1 MDIYSSKKKA
11 KHAAP
16 RKKKRAKNKNFF
28 IKIKEWFLNLP
39 KKKRAVV
46 VALTS
51 VLLVLTILLG
61 TVIGIFLDLTKDYN
75 YSNIDDDEI
84 NSIVPINEG
93 IINIALFGI
102 DSREVGSF
110 KGLSDSIMILSLN
123 TNTGKINII
132 SVMRDS
138 LVKIPGKKV
147 NKINS
152 AYNAGGPTLAI
163 KTLNQNFGLDI
174 KEYATVNFYGMT
186 DIIDAVGGIEV
197 DVQKNELNG
206 LGRLNNL
213 IADYCNYTG
222 DKPDYVEK
230 AGLQTLNGM
239 QAVSWSRIRYASTAD
254 GEANDYGR
262 TDRQRYV
269 MEQLLNKALSMSVK
283 DYPALIK
290 ALLPHMETS
299 LSYSEI
305 IKLAGI
311 FAKDITFE
319 QTRIP
324 QHSYVM
330 NGPAINRVGS
340 YVYYNLD
347 FASDIIHA
355 LIYDGISQDDY
366 IKQNGVVKKGWYD
379 GPVSNSSGST
389 TTSSDSPS
397 NITSSDDTSSE
408 TSSENNSDQSS
419 SQTSSDNSSN
429 ISSDDNSSSSNSED
443 ESEDVGTE
451 DESNSQTSSDVETDN
466 PQQNEDN
473 DNSEV

>member
-16 RKKKRAKNKNFF
+16 RKKKRAKNKNVF

-39 KKKRAVV
+39 KKKRTVV

-51 VLLVLTILLG
+51 VFLVLTILLG

-102 DSREVGSF
+102 DSRKVGSF

-123 TNTGKINII
+123 TDTGKINII

-138 LVKIPGKKV
+138 LVEIPGKKV

-152 AYNAGGPTLAI
+152 AYNAGGPALAI

-174 KEYATVNFYGMT
+174 KEYATVNFFGMA

-197 DVQKNELNG
+197 DVQKNEIHAVGGANQCILEQAYH
-206 LGRLNNL
+206 LGVE
-213 IADYCNYTG
+213 
-222 DKPDYVEK
+222 PDYIEK
-230 AGLQTLNGM
+230 EGLQTLNGM
-239 QAVSWSRIRYASTAD
+239 QAVGWARIRKVSTAEGVSD
-254 GEANDYGR
+254 DYGR

-305 IKLAGI
+305 IKLAGM
-311 FAKDITFE
+311 FTKNITFE
-319 QTRIP
+319 QTRVP

-379 GPVSNSSGST
+379 APVSNSSGST
-389 TTSSDSPS
+389 TSSSDSSS
-397 NITSSDDTSSE
+397 NITSSDDTSSD
-408 TSSENNSDQSS
+408 TSSEDSSANDSSDQSS
-419 SQTSSDNSSN
+419 SQTSS
-429 ISSDDNSSSSNSED
+429 
-443 ESEDVGTE
+443 
-451 DESNSQTSSDVETDN
+451 
-466 PQQNEDN
+466 
-473 DNSEV
+473 